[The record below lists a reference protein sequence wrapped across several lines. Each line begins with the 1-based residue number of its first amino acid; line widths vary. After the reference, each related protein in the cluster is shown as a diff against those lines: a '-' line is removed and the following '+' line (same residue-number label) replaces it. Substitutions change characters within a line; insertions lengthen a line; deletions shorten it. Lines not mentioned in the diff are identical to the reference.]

1 MGIRKKKARVDQL
14 VSEAESQRLARDQHV
29 GNAWDL
35 IRRRV
40 SSPLG
45 LTVSFGVGAAMGY
58 RRRPPQ
64 QDDNGDGDSWV
75 RRIAEGPA
83 GQIAIRIA
91 TATMVSAMM
100 KAIRSGDESNSDAAA
115 PDNASETGV

>member
-1 MGIRKKKARVDQL
+1 MGIRKKKARADQL
-14 VSEAESQRLARDQHV
+14 VREAESQRLARDRHA

-45 LTVSFGVGAAMGY
+45 LAVSFGAGAAMGY

-64 QDDNGDGDSWV
+64 QDRNGDRDSWV
-75 RRIAEGPA
+75 RRIVEGPA
-83 GQIAIRIA
+83 GHIAIRIA

-100 KAIRSGDESNSDAAA
+100 KAIRSGDETSSDAAA
-115 PDNASETGV
+115 PDNVSEAAL